1 MGSFVPSLRCCG
13 TMRLIQCSCLLLV
26 LHFTQGQ
33 RGGIF
38 SFFGNLFRP
47 RRPNQGGV
55 PVISPQGFRVRP
67 LITLDER
74 PRNVAA
80 ASENRPQFAQQL
92 AADGGVVTLST
103 TTSPPTTSRG
113 GLFRPGDECRQDFHC
128 KGNENCVRRNERESV
143 REPSVTLTETAMT
156 S

>member
-1 MGSFVPSLRCCG
+1 
-13 TMRLIQCSCLLLV
+13 MRLLQCSCLLLA
-26 LHFTQGQ
+26 LHLTQGQ
-33 RGGIF
+33 RG
-38 SFFGNLFRP
+38 
-47 RRPNQGGV
+47 
-55 PVISPQGFRVRP
+55 GFRVRP

-128 KGNENCVRRNERESV
+128 KGNENCVRRNGKRICSRTLCNSDRDCNDFEVCRDQKCRFQSSR
-143 REPSVTLTETAMT
+143 REPNDNPA
-156 S
+156 